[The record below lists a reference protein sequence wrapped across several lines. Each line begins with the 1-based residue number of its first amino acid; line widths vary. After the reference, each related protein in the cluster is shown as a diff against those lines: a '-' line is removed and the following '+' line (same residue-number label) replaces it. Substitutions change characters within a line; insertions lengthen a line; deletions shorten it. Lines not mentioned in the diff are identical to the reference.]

1 MRAIVGTLNA
11 CNVGTLS
18 STNDER
24 MAQAER
30 NETLI
35 FNLMKKTK
43 LNIFLHTFQFLTS
56 SFRAYNTKSLFTIQS
71 PIQTLKYL
79 PTTSKSKVSNPLKIN
94 NNLIIIK

>member
-18 STNDER
+18 LTNDGR

-43 LNIFLHTFQFLTS
+43 LNIFLHTFQFLAS
-56 SFRAYNTKSLFTIQS
+56 SFRAYNPEFLFTIQS
-71 PIQTLKYL
+71 PIQTLQSLQQYQ
-79 PTTSKSKVSNPLKIN
+79 NQR
-94 NNLIIIK
+94 

>member
-18 STNDER
+18 LTNDGR

-30 NETLI
+30 NGTLI
-35 FNLMKKTK
+35 FILMKKTK

-56 SFRAYNTKSLFTIQS
+56 SFRASNPEFLFTIQS
-71 PIQTLKYL
+71 PIQTLQSLQQYQ
-79 PTTSKSKVSNPLKIN
+79 NQR
-94 NNLIIIK
+94 